1 MTEQFEHL
9 PANERRFGYIAIE
22 KRIRSEYM
30 QMVGH
35 DGKTRSETEHHYM

>member
-35 DGKTRSETEHHYM
+35 DGKTRSETEHHYV